1 MTVLLFSLRNVPD
14 DEAEEIRQ
22 LLASNGIEFYETP
35 AGKWGISS
43 PGIWLNDRDELP
55 KARSLVEAY
64 QKERFVSRRREF
76 ESLKKQ
82 GRHKTIVHAIAE
94 NPLRFVFYL
103 VVIGIVLYL
112 SSCRSFGWVAEHAS
126 EIASSLALLAM
137 TLVQGFPNQSHTLP
151 ELKFPSDCHWSWF
164 PGKRTR

>member
-1 MTVLLFSLRNVPD
+1 MRKLAGDGECDGLRWKMAVLLFSLRNVPD
-14 DEAEEIRQ
+14 DEAEEIRR

-43 PGIWLNDRDELP
+43 QGIWLRDGDELP
-55 KARSLVEAY
+55 KAKSLVEMY
-64 QKERFVSRRREF
+64 QKERFVSRRQEF

-82 GRHKTIVHAIAE
+82 GKSKTIVHAIAE

-112 SSCRSFGWVAEHAS
+112 SIVPFFRLGS
-126 EIASSLALLAM
+126 
-137 TLVQGFPNQSHTLP
+137 
-151 ELKFPSDCHWSWF
+151 
-164 PGKRTR
+164 

>member
-1 MTVLLFSLRNVPD
+1 MAVLLFSLRNVPD

-22 LLASNGIEFYETP
+22 LLASNGIAFYETP

-43 PGIWLNDRDELP
+43 PGIWLHDSDELP
-55 KARSLVEAY
+55 NAKLLIETY
-64 QKERFVSRRREF
+64 QQERFVSRRQEF

-82 GRHKTIVHAIAE
+82 GKHKTIVHVIAE

-112 SSCRSFGWVAEHAS
+112 SIVPFFWLG
-126 EIASSLALLAM
+126 
-137 TLVQGFPNQSHTLP
+137 G
-151 ELKFPSDCHWSWF
+151 
-164 PGKRTR
+164 

>member
-1 MTVLLFSLRNVPD
+1 MRKFAGDGERDGLRWKMAVLLFSLRSVPD

-43 PGIWLNDRDELP
+43 PGIWLHDRSELS
-55 KARSLVEAY
+55 KAKLLVETY
-64 QKERFVSRRREF
+64 QKERFVSRRQEF

-82 GRHKTIVHAIAE
+82 GKNKTIVHVIAD

-112 SSCRSFGWVAEHAS
+112 SIVPFFRLGS
-126 EIASSLALLAM
+126 
-137 TLVQGFPNQSHTLP
+137 
-151 ELKFPSDCHWSWF
+151 
-164 PGKRTR
+164 